1 MKKLLIISAVVLLTL
16 PLIAQQAAAP
26 QQPDVAANGV
36 GYGGPRPVTPTG
48 AVPRLPDGTVDL
60 DGAWEGG
67 GTVGDLERDGGLKKG
82 EIDALLLP
90 WAKTQMA
97 GRNADNDPHN
107 FCMPDGVPRT
117 TPFPFR
123 FIQNYT
129 HKAPTLLYILRE
141 LNIHTYRQVFMDGRK
156 HPVDPDPTWMGHSIG
171 FYENNKS
178 TLVIDT
184 IGYNDKWW
192 FDRRG
197 HPHTEQ
203 LHTIE
208 KWTRYDYGHMENKV
222 TIDDPGAYTKPFTV
236 TFQAK
241 YNPGDDL
248 HEYIC
253 NENNQYGGAA
263 NLTYDPKK

>member
-1 MKKLLIISAVVLLTL
+1 VKKFLILSAVLLLML
-16 PLIAQQAAAP
+16 PLIAQLGAQEP
-26 QQPDVAANGV
+26 EVAANGV
-36 GYGGPRPVTPTG
+36 GYGGPRPPTPTG
-48 AVPRLPDGTVDL
+48 PVPRLPDGTVDL

-90 WAKTQMA
+90 WARDLMSK
-97 GRNADNDPHN
+97 RSADDDPHN

-129 HKAPTLLYILRE
+129 HKAPTLMYILRE
-141 LNIHTYRQVFMDGRK
+141 LNIHTYRQIFMDGRK